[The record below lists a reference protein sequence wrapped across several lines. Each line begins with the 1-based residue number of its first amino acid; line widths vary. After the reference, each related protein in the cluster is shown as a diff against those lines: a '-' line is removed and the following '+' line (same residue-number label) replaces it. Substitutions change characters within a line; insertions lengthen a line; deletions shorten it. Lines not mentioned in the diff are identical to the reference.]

1 MRDAGV
7 GAARHH
13 RLAENALIDAGTS
26 HLGSAS
32 HDAPNSPYR
41 AMKKAATWRGR
52 VAGAVARDLVA
63 AAAAAAARTRARAD
77 GSESGGKPETKKQ
90 RMQASARVK
99 QHEREP
105 NAWERDVAAQA
116 ALVAARL
123 RARADGSGSG
133 GDEHAKA
140 LRRDALERLRL
151 QREALEAERIGGRRA
166 ARIAIVGAGPAGLWL
181 AVLLARKHATLTLTG
196 NAVKITRNSH
206 APQIDVYERRLPAA
220 EAGAA
225 VRSADEAN
233 KYDHSSDN
241 SEATSKALHG
251 SRNIILAITQQTQDL
266 LNRHLC
272 GTASSHSHHA
282 FAPTSRIGDIERILA
297 AEFERYCAAGF
308 GQLTYGAVVGD
319 PDEFHSARRGGYD
332 VVFVASGK
340 KGVPDEWRIAR
351 GLESIV
357 EGTAAAIL
365 VQVR

>member
-1 MRDAGV
+1 M
-7 GAARHH
+7 
-13 RLAENALIDAGTS
+13 
-26 HLGSAS
+26 
-32 HDAPNSPYR
+32 
-41 AMKKAATWRGR
+41 
-52 VAGAVARDLVA
+52 
-63 AAAAAAARTRARAD
+63 
-77 GSESGGKPETKKQ
+77 
-90 RMQASARVK
+90 
-99 QHEREP
+99 
-105 NAWERDVAAQA
+105 AAQA

-123 RARADGSGSG
+123 KARADGSGSG

>member
-1 MRDAGV
+1 VITRVMPSPVFTRKGDDLVVEVPVTFAEAAL
-7 GAARHH
+7 GAKIEVPT
-13 RLAENALIDAGTS
+13 LD
-26 HLGSAS
+26 
-32 HDAPNSPYR
+32 
-41 AMKKAATWRGR
+41 GR
-52 VAGAVARDLVA
+52 VKITVPAGSQDG
-63 AAAAAAARTRARAD
+63 RTLRVP
-77 GSESGGKPETKKQ
+77 GKGAPKL
-90 RMQASARVK
+90 
-99 QHEREP
+99 
-105 NAWERDVAAQA
+105 N
-116 ALVAARL
+116 
-123 RARADGSGSG
+123 GSGAGSLLAKLRVSVPASLT
-133 GDEHAKA
+133 DE
-140 LRRDALERLRL
+140 

-220 EAGAA
+220 EAGAN

-241 SEATSKALHG
+241 SEATRKALHG

-282 FAPTSRIGDIERILA
+282 FAPTSRIGDIERIRA